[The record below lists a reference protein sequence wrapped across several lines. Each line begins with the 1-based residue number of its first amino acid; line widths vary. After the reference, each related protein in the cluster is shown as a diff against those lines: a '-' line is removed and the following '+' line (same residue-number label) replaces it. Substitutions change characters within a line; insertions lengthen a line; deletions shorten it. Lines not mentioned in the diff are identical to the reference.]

1 MATPCLL
8 DCPPLTIAVKMWP
21 QQESVGLGKQM
32 LDFVTQEEL
41 FGLGRAR
48 QLYRSDQ
55 TLKAGKRQTRAAMTA
70 SSHIPSQRG
79 HRLLLGGTLRT
90 ADFKPLLGCLPPS
103 QYPGLQSSVHA
114 ANLTCSLDIK
124 THIPTNSEVD
134 LSQHGELSH
143 VLSVLEAKQG
153 AVKDRSFRQRPH
165 LSRGTKGR

>member
-48 QLYRSDQ
+48 QLDQ
-55 TLKAGKRQTRAAMTA
+55 TLKAGKSQMPAAMTA

-90 ADFKPLLGCLPPS
+90 ADLKP
-103 QYPGLQSSVHA
+103 
-114 ANLTCSLDIK
+114 
-124 THIPTNSEVD
+124 
-134 LSQHGELSH
+134 
-143 VLSVLEAKQG
+143 
-153 AVKDRSFRQRPH
+153 
-165 LSRGTKGR
+165 